1 MAQKDEAKAPAKKG
15 AGIMKILF
23 LLLAAVL
30 LVSGAVGAT
39 LYYTGA
45 LHKTAEVAQ
54 EEEEPPAPKAADAH
68 GAKAADAHGAK
79 PAKTHRKA
87 KVGGHGEATSRAA
100 IYQALDPPF
109 IINFEDQGVLR
120 YLQIGLSVMA
130 REQQVIDAVNTNM
143 PQIRN
148 NLILLFGN
156 QKLETLNGNEGR
168 ERLRTQAL
176 EQVQAVLN
184 EEIGEP
190 GIEAVYYT
198 AFVMQ

>member
-15 AGIMKILF
+15 AGVMKVLF
-23 LLLAAVL
+23 LLLAAIL
-30 LVSGAVGAT
+30 LVGGAVGAT

-45 LHKTAEVAQ
+45 LHKTAEVA
-54 EEEEPPAPKAADAH
+54 EEQEEPPAPKAAAT
-68 GAKAADAHGAK
+68 DAHGAK
-79 PAKTHRKA
+79 PAKAQRKV
-87 KVGGHGEATSRAA
+87 KGGRGETAA
-100 IYQALDPPF
+100 RVPIYQALDPPF

-130 REQQVIDAVNTNM
+130 REQQIIDAVNNNM

-156 QKLETLNGNEGR
+156 QKLENLNATEGR
-168 ERLRTQAL
+168 EQLRTQAL

>member
-54 EEEEPPAPKAADAH
+54 EEEEPPAPKAAEGH
-68 GAKAADAHGAK
+68 GSK
-79 PAKTHRKA
+79 PAKAQRKA
-87 KVGGHGEATSRAA
+87 KASGHGETAARAP

-109 IINFEDQGVLR
+109 IVNFEDQGVLR

-130 REQQVIDAVNTNM
+130 REQQIIDAVNNNM

-148 NLILLFGN
+148 NLILLFGG
-156 QKLETLNGNEGR
+156 QKLETFNGNEGR

-176 EQVQAVLN
+176 EQIQAVLN

-190 GIEAVYYT
+190 GIEAIYYT

>member
-68 GAKAADAHGAK
+68 GAK
-79 PAKTHRKA
+79 PAKTQRKA
-87 KVGGHGEATSRAA
+87 KGNSSQTVARAA